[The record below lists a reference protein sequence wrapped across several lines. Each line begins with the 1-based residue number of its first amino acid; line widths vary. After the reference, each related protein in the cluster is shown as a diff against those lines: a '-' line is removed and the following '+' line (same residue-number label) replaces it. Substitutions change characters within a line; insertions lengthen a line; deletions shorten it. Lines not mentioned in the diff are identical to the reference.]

1 GNKDLNLFRLYHL
14 VKRFG
19 GYNRVTSQLKWRIVH
34 SKLGLPATSSTTK
47 LKSAYQRYL
56 LPFEEFDKKLGSSFT
71 TGIGGGLRG
80 RSSMSASAS
89 GSAAASAGASA
100 GSASGAG
107 AASSGM
113 ASQHLAGAPGSSSGS
128 SGRNFLSAREKR
140 QSGLTPVK
148 RPRVQAAA
156 AKANKEAK
164 AAKEA
169 GKDKDAASVSAESN
183 STVASSST
191 AAATA
196 TANPAAA
203 DCASSTSTATAA
215 GLLDDQAPPSLSRSS
230 SVFERVEAP
239 SNASD
244 VAAAANAANKLAD
257 AVESKD
263 NDDEGNSSAGSG
275 AGDAYQVDDKVRVR
289 YGEPG
294 RYKVYDGR
302 IVKRSWRANRV
313 SYHVHYF
320 GWNQRYDEIVTPDRI
335 LGRCHRG
342 HAVGRL
348 NHGQPLSSLP
358 PPP

>member
-169 GKDKDAASVSAESN
+169 GKDKDAAS
-183 STVASSST
+183 
-191 AAATA
+191 
-196 TANPAAA
+196 
-203 DCASSTSTATAA
+203 
-215 GLLDDQAPPSLSRSS
+215 S